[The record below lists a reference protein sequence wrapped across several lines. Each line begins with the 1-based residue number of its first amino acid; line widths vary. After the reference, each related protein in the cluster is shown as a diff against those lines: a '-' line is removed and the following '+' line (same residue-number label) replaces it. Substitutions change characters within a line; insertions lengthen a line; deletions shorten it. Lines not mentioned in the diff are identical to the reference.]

1 MDWAAFLSCV
11 LVSCITPGPNTMI
24 SMSGGLQ
31 RGFRYTLRYSSGVFL
46 GFLAVSLLAALAG
59 ALLYGFL
66 PAAEPWLLALGAAY
80 ILYLAWRVWRSSPDA
95 PDGGGAYR
103 GVLSGVAMQFINVK
117 GVLFALTAMA
127 SYVLPHFREP
137 LAIALISTLMAAC
150 CFVCCCLW
158 ALFGSVF
165 EGLYRRRTKAVNA
178 VMALALAFCA
188 VSLLL

>member
-1 MDWAAFLSCV
+1 MDWAAFLSYV

-103 GVLSGVAMQFINVK
+103 GVLSGVVMQFINVK

-137 LAIALISTLMAAC
+137 LAIALISALMAAC

-165 EGLYRRRTKAVNA
+165 EGLYRRHTKAVNA

>member
-1 MDWAAFLSCV
+1 MDWAAFLSYV

-165 EGLYRRRTKAVNA
+165 EGLYRRHTKAVNA